1 MKVANL
7 EKIREVKMKLT
18 RFMMVYKFALDEIN
32 TRIDI
37 LKQEFHYSYEYNPIE
52 HVKSRLKT
60 PESIIEKVYRRGYDL
75 TLPSIRENVKDIAG
89 VRITCSFTSDIY
101 RISEM
106 LQRQKDIRTVEIK
119 DYIKNPKLN
128 GYKSLHLII
137 EVPVFM
143 SDQVENVYV
152 EIQIRTIA
160 MDFWASLEHKIYY
173 KYDKEVP
180 QYLSL
185 IHIDV
190 YKRQIYIDDVLF
202 DATLDFLDFIKSI
215 GGRYVFLTNNSS
227 KSIIEYISKL
237 TYLGIEVDK
246 DNFLTSSQATALY
259 LRENYMGKKIYVLG
273 TKSLKKELKEY
284 DIYVVDIY
292 EEGIDCLVVGY
303 DTELTYKKLVE
314 GSRLLTEGVDFI
326 ATNPDYVCP
335 VSFGYVPDCGS
346 ICDMLYNATKRRPK
360 FIGKPNATMVEL
372 AIKNSGFTSEETIVI
387 GDRLYTDIAAG
398 NAAQVTTAL
407 VLSGETK
414 REDIEVSEFTPDY
427 IFKDIG
433 EILKNIS
440 K

>member
-1 MKVANL
+1 MRN
-7 EKIREVKMKLT
+7 KMKDNLKNKKL
-18 RFMMVYKFALDEIN
+18 YLLD
-32 TRIDI
+32 
-37 LKQEFHYSYEYNPIE
+37 
-52 HVKSRLKT
+52 
-60 PESIIEKVYRRGYDL
+60 
-75 TLPSIRENVKDIAG
+75 
-89 VRITCSFTSDIY
+89 
-101 RISEM
+101 
-106 LQRQKDIRTVEIK
+106 
-119 DYIKNPKLN
+119 
-128 GYKSLHLII
+128 
-137 EVPVFM
+137 
-143 SDQVENVYV
+143 
-152 EIQIRTIA
+152 
-160 MDFWASLEHKIYY
+160 MDGT
-173 KYDKEVP
+173 
-180 QYLSL
+180 
-185 IHIDV
+185 
-190 YKRQIYIDDVLF
+190 IYIDDVLF

-237 TYLGIEVDK
+237 TYLGIEADK
-246 DNFLTSSQATALY
+246 TNFLTSSQATALY

>member
-180 QYLSL
+180 QYLLDELKMAADKVSQLDQKMEEIHREISKIKEPIDSEELQEIL
-185 IHIDV
+185 INDEV
-190 YKRQIYIDDVLF
+190 YYIPD
-202 DATLDFLDFIKSI
+202 DFI
-215 GGRYVFLTNNSS
+215 SS
-227 KSIIEYISKL
+227 YKDL
-237 TYLGIEVDK
+237 DK
-246 DNFLTSSQATALY
+246 KA
-259 LRENYMGKKIYVLG
+259 E
-273 TKSLKKELKEY
+273 
-284 DIYVVDIY
+284 
-292 EEGIDCLVVGY
+292 
-303 DTELTYKKLVE
+303 
-314 GSRLLTEGVDFI
+314 
-326 ATNPDYVCP
+326 
-335 VSFGYVPDCGS
+335 
-346 ICDMLYNATKRRPK
+346 
-360 FIGKPNATMVEL
+360 
-372 AIKNSGFTSEETIVI
+372 
-387 GDRLYTDIAAG
+387 
-398 NAAQVTTAL
+398 
-407 VLSGETK
+407 
-414 REDIEVSEFTPDY
+414 
-427 IFKDIG
+427 
-433 EILKNIS
+433 
-440 K
+440 